1 MAIQP
6 GHIHSFVR
14 VLPSD
19 SAADGVKECKG
30 FTASELRKKYS
41 AILKNT
47 RIPVDSLVFASTAG
61 NLSAASVEHTIA
73 SQCGM

>member
-1 MAIQP
+1 LAIQP
-6 GHIHSFVR
+6 GHIHSFVH

-47 RIPVDSLVFASTAG
+47 PIPVDSLLFCQHG
-61 NLSAASVEHTIA
+61 GQPIGGQH
-73 SQCGM
+73 